1 MRLLGLIGFP
11 LEHSFSPAWFKNKFK
26 ESGDI
31 NIDYRL
37 FPLDSVNDFPSLLLE
52 EPELTG
58 LNVTIP
64 YKEQI
69 IPFLDELDETARLI
83 GAVNTIKISKSNGK
97 IHTKGFNT
105 DYPGFR
111 KSLEDYTR
119 GSKALIL
126 GTGGAARSVSFAL
139 DQMKISYKFVSRSE
153 LVSGTLKYPEL
164 TREMISEHTLI
175 INTTPLGMYP
185 DTDTFPEIPYHYLS
199 ADHLLYDLV
208 YNPKE
213 TLFLQKGAKFGAR
226 TVNGQ
231 KMLEY
236 QADIAYQ
243 IFMDR

>member
-1 MRLLGLIGFP
+1 
-11 LEHSFSPAWFKNKFK
+11 
-26 ESGDI
+26 
-31 NIDYRL
+31 
-37 FPLDSVNDFPSLLLE
+37 VNDFPSLLLE
-52 EPELTG
+52 EPELIG

-69 IPFLDELDETARLI
+69 IPFLDELDETARSI

-111 KSLEDYTR
+111 KSLEGYTS
-119 GSKALIL
+119 GNKALIL
-126 GTGGAARSVSFAL
+126 GTGGAARSVAFAL

-153 LVSGTLKYPEL
+153 HMSGALKYPEL
-164 TREMISEHTLI
+164 NKELISENTLI

-185 DTDTFPEIPYHYLS
+185 TTETFPEIPYQYLS
-199 ADHLLYDLV
+199 ANHLVYDLV

-226 TVNGQ
+226 TVNGL

-236 QADIAYQ
+236 QADISYQ